1 MESTAKLYILA
12 IYLTNTSALLLI
24 AGSLEISLLVYSL
37 CDSFLGIGGRE
48 PLVSIFPKCIDVL
61 RCRIVQCGGESHH
74 MR

>member
-1 MESTAKLYILA
+1 MTLSVFT
-12 IYLTNTSALLLI
+12 I
-24 AGSLEISLLVYSL
+24 AGGALFFCWLARESAYWSIRY